1 MRLISRYILL
11 MGKFNRIRNIF
22 YYRDIVVYHRKSNIF
37 DNIENIITILD
48 ASAAA
53 MICQEKKSFF
63 FYR

>member
-1 MRLISRYILL
+1 

-37 DNIENIITILD
+37 DNIENIITIFD

-53 MICQEKKSFF
+53 MICQEKKKFF
-63 FYR
+63 FSIVKVKM